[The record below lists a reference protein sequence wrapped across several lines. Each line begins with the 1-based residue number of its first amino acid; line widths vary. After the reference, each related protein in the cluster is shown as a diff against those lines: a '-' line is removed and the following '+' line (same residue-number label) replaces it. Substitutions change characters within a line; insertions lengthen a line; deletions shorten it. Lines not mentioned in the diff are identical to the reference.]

1 MHVLRDTG
9 NLEWS
14 SQVPSSLF
22 TANLRELTLVY
33 QRIQI
38 QKLSPIYPKET
49 ESKTLSPSWDDDN
62 RCPQLSFFLE
72 MLCCRRT
79 IVLDPQH
86 GRDSACPQFLLLFR
100 FIFHMISKLSPGRG
114 INSLSHLYITKQHL
128 LSNWFS
134 QNENAT
140 NFILYSLFCLGR
152 PLPVSFRT

>member
-1 MHVLRDTG
+1 M
-9 NLEWS
+9 S
-14 SQVPSSLF
+14 FSLF

-33 QRIQI
+33 QKIQI

-86 GRDSACPQFLLLFR
+86 GRDSACPQFLLLSM
-100 FIFHMISKLSPGRG
+100 FIFYIISKCPLVEESTAFLTYTSQ
-114 INSLSHLYITKQHL
+114 NSI
-128 LSNWFS
+128 FS
-134 QNENAT
+134 QIT
-140 NFILYSLFCLGR
+140 FLRMKTQPI
-152 PLPVSFRT
+152 SFYIPSFA